1 MNTLVLLGSVELGI
15 IYAVMA
21 LGVFI
26 SFRTLNMP
34 DLTVDGSFVLGAAV
48 SAVMCSSGHPQAALA
63 VAFIAGCM
71 AGCVTAL
78 LHTKLN
84 IQPLLAGILVMLGLW
99 SINLR
104 VMGKANIPLINK
116 TTVFNLLDG
125 TAIEAYATMIIPV
138 AIIIILMLLLYYFLK
153 TELGLVIRAT
163 GDNEQMVRA
172 LGVNTDSTILTGLAL
187 ANGLVALSG
196 ALIAQYQSFADIT
209 MGTGMVI
216 IGLASVIIGE
226 VIFGIKSLMR
236 RLIAV
241 VLGAMLYR
249 LVIAA
254 AYELGMPTNDFK
266 LVSAIIVALAL
277 AMPIIKERFIIWKKR
292 KQNNS
297 HRGEVRKSA
306 ENRNDN

>member
-1 MNTLVLLGSVELGI
+1 MNIQVLFGSIELGM
-15 IYAVMA
+15 IYAIMA

-48 SAVMCSSGHPQAALA
+48 SAVMCTNGHPQAALGI
-63 VAFIAGCM
+63 AFLAGCA
-71 AGCVTAL
+71 AGSGTAL
-78 LHTKLN
+78 LHTKLK

-104 VMGKANIPLINK
+104 VLGGKANIPLINK
-116 TTVFNLLDG
+116 TTVFDLLDG
-125 TAIEAYATMIIPV
+125 TGLEAHATMIIP
-138 AIIIILMLLLYYFLK
+138 AAMIIILMLLLYYFLK

-172 LGVNTDSTILTGLAL
+172 LGVNTDWTILTGLAL

-196 ALIAQYQSFADIT
+196 AMIAQYQSFADIT

-216 IGLASVIIGE
+216 IGLASVILGE
-226 VIFGIKSLMR
+226 VLFGIKSLMR

-254 AYELGMPTNDFK
+254 AYQLGMSPNDFK
-266 LVSAIIVALAL
+266 LVSALIVALAL
-277 AMPIIKERFIIWKKR
+277 SMPVIKERFQIWKKR
-292 KQNNS
+292 K
-297 HRGEVRKSA
+297 
-306 ENRNDN
+306 ENHEKYLLEEQ